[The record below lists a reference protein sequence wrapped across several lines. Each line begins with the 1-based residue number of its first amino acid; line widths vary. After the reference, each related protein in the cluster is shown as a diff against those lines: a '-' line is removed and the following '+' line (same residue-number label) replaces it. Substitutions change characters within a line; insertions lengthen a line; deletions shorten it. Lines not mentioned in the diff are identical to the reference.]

1 MPRCDDGQF
10 HAQSAVAPL
19 VVHASTVAVA
29 GRAVLIRGA
38 SGSGKS
44 ALALQL
50 IALGAA
56 LIADDRTILTRD
68 DDCVVADAPKAIHGL
83 IEARGVGLLQ
93 CAAVGQVP
101 LALIVDMDDPEP
113 KRLPDKHQDE
123 LLGVTLPVLRN
134 PGAAH
139 FPAAILLYLK
149 QGHSA

>member
-1 MPRCDDGQF
+1 M
-10 HAQSAVAPL
+10 
-19 VVHASTVAVA
+19 VVHASTVAVD
-29 GRAVLIRGA
+29 GRGVLIRGA

-56 LIADDRTILTRD
+56 LVADDRTVLTRD
-68 DDCVVADAPKAIHGL
+68 GDRVVADAPKTIHGL
-83 IEARGVGLLQ
+83 IEARGVGLLH
-93 CAAVGQVP
+93 CAAVGPAP
-101 LALIVDMDDPEP
+101 LALIVDMDQPEP
-113 KRLPDKHQDE
+113 KRLPDKHQDQ

-149 QGHSA
+149 